1 VPSLIGNSPRGVV
14 RQLVGAA
21 LAVLTLSCS
30 AYSAD
35 FPIKAS
41 EVPGNYNWT
50 GFYAGAHL
58 DYQAGQ
64 SRWSDNRFDA
74 AGVLDLGKGYDF

>member
-1 VPSLIGNSPRGVV
+1 MRLHVL
-14 RQLVGAA
+14 AA
-21 LAVLTLSCS
+21 LAVLTLSYS
-30 AYSAD
+30 AYGAD

-41 EVPGNYNWT
+41 EAPSNYDWT

-64 SRWSDNRFDA
+64 ARWSDNRSA
-74 AGVLDLGKGYDF
+74 MPEAYSILVRGTISHPERVVTQ

>member
-1 VPSLIGNSPRGVV
+1 M
-14 RQLVGAA
+14 RQLVVAA

-64 SRWSDNRFDA
+64 SR
-74 AGVLDLGKGYDF
+74 